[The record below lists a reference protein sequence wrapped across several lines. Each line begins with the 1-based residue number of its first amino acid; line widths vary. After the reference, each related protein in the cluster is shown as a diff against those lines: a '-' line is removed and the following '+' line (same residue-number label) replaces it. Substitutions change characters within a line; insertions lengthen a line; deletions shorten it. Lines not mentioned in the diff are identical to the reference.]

1 VEQQAHVQSLI
12 ALAQRQ
18 QTPQPLLTVVTR
30 TAAGDLA
37 RTTADISELRP
48 VTVDH
53 GSVPPHT
60 HHRPT
65 DPVPLTSGDDTASV
79 TDDASVDNHTAS
91 LDHRANI
98 PLSVS
103 ARLEAADVSSS
114 HGLEAAD
121 QPRSSSLEA
130 ADVSSSHGLEA
141 ADQPRSSSLEAVDV
155 SRSSSLEAADVSNS
169 HGLEA
174 TDQPRSSS
182 LEAADQPCPR
192 TDHQDPRVVVGHRT
206 NTCEHVDDVLTLP
219 ATDIS
224 LVSSNDSVL
233 ESSGGTDGAR
243 SVFCDER

>member
-1 VEQQAHVQSLI
+1 MVCVQHSMVYFFHHYELPSVEQQAHVQSLI

-60 HHRPT
+60 HHQPT
-65 DPVPLTSGDDTASV
+65 DHVPLTSGDDTASV

-91 LDHRANI
+91 LDHGANI

-130 ADVSSSHGLEA
+130 AD
-141 ADQPRSSSLEAVDV
+141 QPS
-155 SRSSSLEAADVSNS
+155 
-169 HGLEA
+169 
-174 TDQPRSSS
+174 
-182 LEAADQPCPR
+182 PR
-192 TDHQDPRVVVGHRT
+192 TDHQDPCVVVGHRT

-219 ATDIS
+219 ATDIC

-233 ESSGGTDGAR
+233 ESSGETDGAR

>member
-1 VEQQAHVQSLI
+1 VVCVQHSMVYFFHHYELPSVEQQAHVQSLI

-130 ADVSSSHGLEA
+130 
-141 ADQPRSSSLEAVDV
+141 VDV